1 MPNLNI
7 SELDFDTIKSN
18 LKLFLQSQTEFTD
31 YDFEGSG
38 LSVLLD
44 VLSYNTHYNAY
55 IANMLANE
63 MFLDSAVKRS
73 SAVSL
78 AKQIGYTP
86 ASARGSRASLDVT
99 VNSPTGNPETLTI
112 PRYTTF
118 TTTINGSSYTFLN
131 NEEVTIVPVS
141 GIYTFNDL
149 SVVEGTQFETNN
161 VVVNAGPD
169 EKYEIPNDNIDTST
183 LLVTVQTSST
193 DLSTN
198 AYSLATDITGVDG
211 ESLVYFLEENPSG
224 RYQIYFG
231 DGVIGK
237 KLSTGNIIRMR
248 YIAVAG
254 SITNTSNSSS
264 QTFTVGSIG
273 GSTDINIVVN
283 SNPSSG
289 AEKETISSIKFNAP
303 RVNASRNRAVTSND
317 YEALISSSFTGAES
331 VSVWGGEENVPP
343 KYGKVMI
350 SLKPYDG
357 FIISQSTKDTIINNI
372 LKSKRILAI
381 QPEIVD
387 PEYFYVGLTVNV
399 EFNSL
404 ITTKTSS
411 QLTEIVRTVVRN
423 YFSSDLQKF
432 NKDFNK
438 SRIIKLILDSD
449 PSITSVLIK
458 LKLQKRTSI
467 LLNTENTFI
476 EDNSIKFENAIVPGS
491 LSSSRFFV
499 NSANTS
505 VSAKFLDIPR
515 TMPPSNT
522 GTGTLRI
529 INVSSNTILNSNV
542 GEVNYG
548 TGEVQIYGFT
558 PTALPNTITDFRFT
572 ASVQEDSHNIK
583 SYRNQILVLD
593 DTQSNPV
600 VGREAGFVV
609 NVTTAS

>member
-1 MPNLNI
+1 M
-7 SELDFDTIKSN
+7 
-18 LKLFLQSQTEFTD
+18 
-31 YDFEGSG
+31 
-38 LSVLLD
+38 
-44 VLSYNTHYNAY
+44 
-55 IANMLANE
+55 
-63 MFLDSAVKRS
+63 
-73 SAVSL
+73 
-78 AKQIGYTP
+78 
-86 ASARGSRASLDVT
+86 
-99 VNSPTGNPETLTI
+99 
-112 PRYTTF
+112 
-118 TTTINGSSYTFLN
+118 
-131 NEEVTIVPVS
+131 
-141 GIYTFNDL
+141 
-149 SVVEGTQFETNN
+149 
-161 VVVNAGPD
+161 
-169 EKYEIPNDNIDTST
+169 
-183 LLVTVQTSST
+183 
-193 DLSTN
+193 
-198 AYSLATDITGVDG
+198 
-211 ESLVYFLEENPSG
+211 
-224 RYQIYFG
+224 
-231 DGVIGK
+231 
-237 KLSTGNIIRMR
+237 
-248 YIAVAG
+248 
-254 SITNTSNSSS
+254 
-264 QTFTVGSIG
+264 
-273 GSTDINIVVN
+273 
-283 SNPSSG
+283 
-289 AEKETISSIKFNAP
+289 
-303 RVNASRNRAVTSND
+303 
-317 YEALISSSFTGAES
+317 
-331 VSVWGGEENVPP
+331 WGGEENVPP